1 MIFQKLDPELQA
13 VASTL
18 GRELD
23 VYRPINGRK
32 WGYYDATAA
41 IKNIGLAVPE
51 SMVNVE
57 VVLGWPEITVD
68 SLDERLDWLGW
79 SSATG
84 DVSGLMKVF
93 RDNQLAHE
101 FDKAKLDALVTGV
114 GFLEVSAGD
123 VDAGETPVIVNA
135 VSSMDATFRWDER
148 RNRVASGLVRKFGD
162 NGEMFLTL
170 YLPDQT
176 VSVVRSEGKET
187 VHVSEHNRGRCGLIP
202 VMNRKRAD
210 QARGKSEITK
220 AIRYYTDHGVRTLLG
235 MEYNREIY
243 TTPQRWF
250 SNVYAEDFGF
260 QEGDT
265 AAEVAA
271 RGVKIAMNRAAILE
285 PNIDEDGQ
293 PGPEPKTGQ
302 YQSAP
307 PTPYIE
313 ELKMAA
319 QMCAAQ
325 SGVPVSYFGFHSENP
340 PSADAIRAQESRLV
354 KRAERRQSLFNQP
367 LRNDLAYVI
376 QSILNEGPVDREFIA
391 SLDVV
396 WRDAATPTRAASVDA
411 AGKLVAANILDAD
424 SEVLLEMVGF
434 TPEQI
439 ERVQMERSRAV
450 SRRLIESIRD
460 RQVQG
465 DGTAAEL
472 ASQTVPAGEA
482 QDDTAQLEAKTI
494 KAKADAMGVLV
505 RAGVKFDSAM
515 QAVGLSGLEF
525 YEGKPMTLRYADEA
539 DA

>member
-1 MIFQKLDPELQA
+1 MMFQKLDPELQT
-13 VASTL
+13 VVSTL
-18 GRELD
+18 SRELD
-23 VYRPINGRK
+23 VYRPNNRTK
-32 WGYYDATAA
+32 WEYYDSEAA

-51 SMVNVE
+51 SMVNVD
-57 VVLGWPEITVD
+57 VVLGWPEIVVD

-79 SSATG
+79 SSAAG
-84 DVSGLMKVF
+84 DVSGLMTVF

-123 VDAGETPVIVNA
+123 VGAGEMPVIINA

-148 RNRVASGLVRKFGD
+148 RNRVASGLVRKLGE
-162 NGEMFLTL
+162 NGEVFLTL
-170 YLPDQT
+170 YLPDKT
-176 VSVVRSEGKET
+176 VSVVWEDGKET
-187 VHVSEHNRGRCGLIP
+187 VREHVHNRGRCGLIP

-210 QARGKSEITK
+210 QSRGKSEITK

-250 SNVYAEDFGF
+250 KNVHAEDFGF
-260 QEGDT
+260 KDDDT

-271 RGVKIAMNRAAILE
+271 RGVKIAMNRAVIME
-285 PNIDEDGQ
+285 PNLDEDGK
-293 PGPEPKTGQ
+293 PGSDPSTGQ

-307 PTPYIE
+307 PSPYIE

-319 QMCAAQ
+319 QTCAAQ
-325 SGVPVSYFGFHSENP
+325 AGLPVSHFGFHTENP

-354 KRAERRQSLFNQP
+354 KKAERRQSLFNQP

-376 QSILNEGPVDREFIA
+376 QSILDGAPADREFIA

-411 AGKLVAANILDAD
+411 AGKLVANQILDAD
-424 SEVLLEMVGF
+424 SEILLEMVGF

-439 ERVQMERSRAV
+439 ERIQMERARSV

-460 RQVQG
+460 RQNAP
-465 DGTAAEL
+465 DPTAAAL
-472 ASQTVPAGEA
+472 AAQTRPVTDGAE
-482 QDDTAQLEAKTI
+482 
-494 KAKADAMGVLV
+494 
-505 RAGVKFDSAM
+505 
-515 QAVGLSGLEF
+515 
-525 YEGKPMTLRYADEA
+525 
-539 DA
+539 